1 MPDSDTDS
9 DFLLLNLKYFANLL
23 MFEGLLEK
31 LLANYFGKYIS
42 GLDSNNLHLGVWSG
56 NVIIENVNLKSDIF
70 DQFDFPLDLVFS
82 SIGDLNFKNR

>member
-1 MPDSDTDS
+1 
-9 DFLLLNLKYFANLL
+9 

-56 NVIIENVNLKSDIF
+56 NVVIENVNLKSDF
-70 DQFDFPLDLVFS
+70 FEHFDFPFDLVFS
-82 SIGDLNFKNR
+82 SIGFFINNHR